1 MYCGCTMPTD
11 PVGTISG
18 ADLVAVGDEAD
29 FEVVAALAI
38 RTSLAG
44 FMKRPQADQANRRHV
59 RGTMLALMTR
69 CRRND
74 IATVPTGDRHITRRQ
89 CILHVRHNV
98 LFIDTIY
105 CFSLRYKRII
115 SARTTQ
121 G

>member
-74 IATVPTGDRHITRRQ
+74 IATVPTGNGPPTLDMMCYFLTHYIVFS
-89 CILHVRHNV
+89 CA
-98 LFIDTIY
+98 ID
-105 CFSLRYKRII
+105 
-115 SARTTQ
+115 
-121 G
+121 